1 MTNFKKRKEFLNSN
15 INTKMALSL
24 PMDMKLQM
32 MKEKKMLEFLRTARG
47 NGTSMIS
54 LIIPAG
60 GKIEK
65 TNQMLTMEQG
75 TASKIKSRVN
85 RQSVQEAITSA
96 QYKLKMYPKLPPNGL
111 VLYCGLGINSEEK
124 GEKISIAFEPS
135 KQINLGMY
143 MCDKQF
149 HVKALSN
156 QLV

>member
-1 MTNFKKRKEFLNSN
+1 
-15 INTKMALSL
+15 
-24 PMDMKLQM
+24 MDMKLQM

-111 VLYCGLGINSEEK
+111 VLYCGKGINSEGKE
-124 GEKISIAFEPS
+124 EKISIAFEPS
-135 KQINLGMY
+135 KQINRGMY

-149 HVKALSN
+149 HVEALSN